1 MRPVLTQGHNYCEF
15 HTPKQNNRMNKL
27 ASIIMVEAIFIYF
40 VYKISTF
47 LSKFAEKP
55 FQFKTDMNTI
65 ELKNNFHLL
74 IDRIE
79 NESILSK
86 FYTIM
91 DRANKNKDGELW
103 KNLSP
108 EDKEELLLSYS
119 ESEDDKQLISHT
131 EVKKKYKKWL

>member
-1 MRPVLTQGHNYCEF
+1 
-15 HTPKQNNRMNKL
+15 
-27 ASIIMVEAIFIYF
+27 
-40 VYKISTF
+40 
-47 LSKFAEKP
+47 
-55 FQFKTDMNTI
+55 MNTI

-79 NESILSK
+79 NERILSK

-91 DRANKNKDGELW
+91 NRANENKDGKLW

-119 ESEDDKQLISHT
+119 ESENEEQLIPYT